1 MTFLNNQIKQ
11 IGVHDM
17 KTCNSIWNAVLAVL
31 VLVAADAAAQTPAAI
46 TTGHCACRFGT
57 SAAGGQTPTPTD
69 TSKWPC
75 QGERQFTDGKTQVQ
89 CPRFVRSYP
98 SLPYRA
104 VLAAGDRFSPHPVY
118 AYSRT
123 GIDAARVHEWNKF
136 QSQRTPW
143 HGTHNYWQYNRPT
156 ALVVPPTAAFQTS
169 YGWGVGQT
177 RSLPINHQF
186 GLPSPG
192 GGGVGGDAFSPAPYM
207 PSNTEQLGVYPVRA
221 PWSHQ

>member
-1 MTFLNNQIKQ
+1 
-11 IGVHDM
+11 M
-17 KTCNSIWNAVLAVL
+17 KKFNSVLI
-31 VLVAADAAAQTPAAI
+31 AAFAAAIVSMEYDAAAQSMST
-46 TTGHCACRFGT
+46 
-57 SAAGGQTPTPTD
+57 TD
-69 TSKWPC
+69 TRKWPC
-75 QGERQFTDGKTQVQ
+75 QGERQFTDGNTQVT
-89 CPRFVRSYP
+89 CPRFVRSYS
-98 SLPYRA
+98 SLPYRV
-104 VLAAGDRFSPHPVY
+104 VLAAGDKFSPHPVY
-118 AYSRT
+118 AYSRH

-143 HGTHNYWQYNRPT
+143 HGTHNYWRYNRPT

-192 GGGVGGDAFSPAPYM
+192 GGGVGGDAFSPAPYL